1 MTITGLSHLF
11 KWENLHNWWLTKYF
25 FAPLYVFYVYV
36 APLQLLCCALMHWS
50 WYIVLCGSSGS
61 ERIVCSLFT
70 PVKLSVGV
78 WRMVW
83 IYKHEWSCQQKED
96 TVEMSG
102 FGVNVFVGHGI
113 LHTYNKAVYK
123 TSMQSL
129 YLLTRVVSNL
139 CDLLY
144 FVNQ

>member
-1 MTITGLSHLF
+1 MNEAASKRKTLWKCQVLESMCLF
-11 KWENLHNWWLTKYF
+11 
-25 FAPLYVFYVYV
+25 
-36 APLQLLCCALMHWS
+36 
-50 WYIVLCGSSGS
+50 
-61 ERIVCSLFT
+61 
-70 PVKLSVGV
+70 
-78 WRMVW
+78 
-83 IYKHEWSCQQKED
+83 
-96 TVEMSG
+96 
-102 FGVNVFVGHGI
+102 GHGI